1 MDRPAKRARLGSRRA
16 SSPRRGRIYS
26 SGGTSRAPWRAA
38 DDVSPSATFGWGRDV
53 ESMARRL
60 SVLRDAVTVVLR
72 RLAVLPPS
80 AEVEELKAK
89 AEECVKEAKG
99 WSRSP
104 PAPEER
110 DRVSK
115 RLLKLHAEV
124 AKLERS
130 GPGS

>member
-1 MDRPAKRARLGSRRA
+1 M
-16 SSPRRGRIYS
+16 
-26 SGGTSRAPWRAA
+26 
-38 DDVSPSATFGWGRDV
+38 
-53 ESMARRL
+53 
-60 SVLRDAVTVVLR
+60 
-72 RLAVLPPS
+72 LPPS
-80 AEVEELKAK
+80 GRVEELTAE

-104 PAPEER
+104 PAAEDR

-124 AKLERS
+124 AKLERP